1 LATASCREFV
11 VNHGAGEVPQ
21 RIAAA
26 LEPRFRV
33 VQETRRHA
41 RQVWLD
47 TFDWRLHAA
56 GFVLRQV
63 NGPGAGE
70 LVLTTCAGETVLSQP
85 LATNSAVSVTG
96 GPATGGPAT
105 GGPATGG
112 PAARRPRWPGLLPAI
127 PDGPLRDRLGPVIEV
142 RALLPLARSEGT
154 LTQLRVLDDELK
166 TVARITVDAASL
178 AQPAAG
184 PLPPRLVITAVRGYA
199 AAAQRAARLL
209 GAADGFTPGTEPA
222 FAAVLASAG
231 REPGDYT
238 DKVGVTLSPSTP
250 ARQALAT
257 VLLRLADTIEANVGF
272 VLRDVDTEFLHD
284 LRVAVRRT
292 RSALK
297 LAGDA
302 LPAGL
307 AERFA
312 PEFKWLG
319 DLTTPTRD
327 LDVYLAGFGQMTE
340 RLRAAAPGDLEPFRA
355 HLTARRVAERRK
367 LVRGLR
373 SARFTALMTDWRA
386 ALAKAAK
393 PPRPAGRKRARPAG
407 TDIATLAAQ
416 RIARAY
422 RRVAKRGAAIT
433 ADGPAGGPPAEQMH
447 SLRKRGKELRY
458 LLEFFGSLYEPTALR
473 RAVKD
478 LKGLQDCLGDFQDA
492 DVQHQA
498 LRGFA
503 VQMVDQPPGSGK
515 PAELAAT
522 LLAMG
527 ELTALLHAQQDRAR
541 AEVAGRFTEFA
552 QAGSLRTLGILPG
565 TAKA

>member
-1 LATASCREFV
+1 MATASCREFV
-11 VNHGAGEVPQ
+11 IDHVADEVPQ

-33 VQETRRHA
+33 VQETRRHT

-56 GFVLRQV
+56 GLVLRQMT
-63 NGPGAGE
+63 GPGAGE

-85 LATNSAVSVTG
+85 LATGSTAI
-96 GPATGGPAT
+96 
-105 GGPATGG
+105 GG
-112 PAARRPRWPGLLPAI
+112 PAARRARWPALLSAI

-166 TVARITVDAASL
+166 TVARITVEAASQ
-178 AQPAAG
+178 AQPASG
-184 PLPPRLVITAVRGYA
+184 PLPPRLLITPVRGYS
-199 AAAQRAARLL
+199 AAAQRAVRLL
-209 GAADGFTPGTEPA
+209 GAADGFAPGTEPA
-222 FAAVLASAG
+222 FAAVLAGAG
-231 REPGDYT
+231 RAPGDYT
-238 DKVGVTLSPSTP
+238 DKVGVTLPPSTP

-272 VLRDVDTEFLHD
+272 VLRDVDAEFLHD

-307 AERFA
+307 ADRFA

-327 LDVYLAGFGQMTE
+327 LDVYLGGFGQMTE
-340 RLRAAAPGDLEPFRA
+340 RLRAAGPGDLEPFRA
-355 HLTARRVAERRK
+355 HLTARRLAERRK

-373 SARFTALMTDWRA
+373 AARFTTLMADWRT
-386 ALAKAAK
+386 ALATAAK
-393 PPRPAGRKRARPAG
+393 PPRPPGRKRAGPAG
-407 TDIATLAAQ
+407 PDIATLASE
-416 RIARAY
+416 RIAQAY
-422 RRVAKRGAAIT
+422 RRVAKRGAAIA

-447 SLRKRGKELRY
+447 ALRKRGKELRY
-458 LLEFFGSLYEPTALR
+458 LLEFFGLLYEPTALR

-478 LKGLQDCLGDFQDA
+478 LKGLQDCLGDLQDA
-492 DVQHQA
+492 DVQQHA
-498 LRGFA
+498 LREFA

-527 ELTALLHAQQDRAR
+527 ELTALLHVQQDRAR
-541 AEVAGRFTEFA
+541 AEMAGRFAEFA
-552 QAGSLRTLGILPG
+552 RAGSLRTLGILPG
-565 TAKA
+565 TAQA